1 MPATAVYF
9 EEVTKNVQM
18 MRLESKVI
26 QQRNIAQNLES
37 YTSMMSHE
45 FRTPLGTSI
54 MFIEMILGMQTNA
67 AAIRMIKLVKVS
79 LSLLLSLVNDMVDLK
94 LIKANQFTINTN
106 IFSPLEAIRFVK
118 EIFDHSAQGNNL
130 QLTIKTV

>member
-1 MPATAVYF
+1 MYF

-45 FRTPLGTSI
+45 FRTPLATSI

-67 AAIRMIKLVKVS
+67 AAIKMIKLVKVS

-94 LIKANQFTINTN
+94 LIKANQFTINMN
-106 IFSPLEAIRFVK
+106 IFSPLDALRFVK
-118 EIFDHSAQGNNL
+118 EIFDHDAQGKRL